1 LQKAQAAW
9 RAVKVFARRRWLKF
23 SRPTVMRVFR
33 GALLFFFIYDVNK
46 LSYKALLPVVQLAPL
61 LDELA
66 LFCRKSHLI
75 IHI

>member
-1 LQKAQAAW
+1 MSNDNVKA
-9 RAVKVFARRRWLKF
+9 FANTVEHPDFIFLF
-23 SRPTVMRVFR
+23 SFS
-33 GALLFFFIYDVNK
+33 FIFIYDVNK